1 MRKVRYQDVTLRRK
15 FILYLAFLHTV
26 FAASIVV
33 LLWDHRT
40 WFIGVELFLLI
51 SVVMAYRLFRGL
63 FRPLDLLLA
72 GADSLREKDFTT
84 RLRLSGQ
91 PEMDALIGVYNRM
104 IESLHDERL
113 ALQEQHYFLEKIMAA
128 SPAGIITC
136 DYDQKVSM
144 VNPAAAN
151 FLGSPASVLI
161 GKHLDAVAS
170 PLALSLNKL
179 KSGDSTVVPLRGIR
193 RVKCIR
199 SKFIDR
205 GFPRAFFLLE
215 ELTEELRQT
224 EKAAYEKLIRIM
236 SHEVNNSIG
245 AANSLLHSSLHY
257 KNQLREE
264 DREDFTNALNIAIS
278 RTEHLNA
285 FMKGFADIVRLPRPS
300 KQPVDLKEMLEE
312 ICTLMK
318 RACDER
324 NIELRRRFE
333 VPGAVT
339 REFDRHQMEQVF
351 VNILKNAMEA
361 IGRDGIITISLQKN
375 GARTIVGV
383 EDTGVGIKPE
393 VKDLIFT
400 PFFSTKETGQG
411 IGLTLVQEILTQHRF
426 EFALDGEPGRPTRFS
441 IYFP

>member
-1 MRKVRYQDVTLRRK
+1 MTLRRK
-15 FILYLAFLHTV
+15 FVLYLGFLHLV
-26 FAASIVV
+26 FAASIVF
-33 LLWDHRT
+33 LLWEHRI

-51 SVVMAYRLFRGL
+51 SIIMAYRLFRGL

-72 GADSLREKDFTT
+72 GADSLKEKDFTT

-113 ALQEQHYFLEKIMAA
+113 ALQEQHYFLEKVMSA

-144 VNPAAAN
+144 VNPAAEHL
-151 FLGSPASVLI
+151 LGSPASVLI
-161 GKHLDAVAS
+161 GKNLNTVAS
-170 PLALSLNKL
+170 PLGLSLNTL
-179 KSGDSTVVPLRGIR
+179 KSGESIVVPLRGIR

-199 SKFIDR
+199 SQFIDR

-215 ELTEELRQT
+215 ELTEELRQS

-257 KNQLREE
+257 KDQLREE
-264 DREDFTNALNIAIS
+264 DRNDFVTALNIAIS

-300 KQPVDLKEMLEE
+300 RQPVDLKVMLEE

-318 RACDER
+318 KDCDER

-333 VPGAVT
+333 LTGAVT
-339 REFDRHQMEQVF
+339 REFDRHQLEQVF

-361 IGRDGIITISLQKN
+361 IGRDGVITISLQRN
-375 GARTIVGV
+375 GAKTIVAV
-383 EDTGVGIKPE
+383 EDTGVGIKPD

-426 EFALDGEPGRPTRFS
+426 EFSLEGEPGRPTRFS